1 MYRSYSVN
9 NMPTP
14 MKYEQEEIAEPVKK
28 MHIQTKK
35 EEEKKS
41 GLIDN
46 IQTDDIILLVV
57 VLVLLMDGCDDKL
70 LLAALGFIFVSEFL

>member
-28 MHIQTKK
+28 MKVQTKK
-35 EEEKKS
+35 EEKES
-41 GLIDN
+41 GLMDN
-46 IQTDDIILLVV
+46 IQTDDIILLAV
-57 VLVLLMDGCDDKL
+57 VLVLLIDGCDDKL
-70 LLAALGFIFVSEFL
+70 LLAALGFIFISEFL

>member
-28 MHIQTKK
+28 MNVQTKK
-35 EEEKKS
+35 EEKES
-41 GLIDN
+41 GLMDN
-46 IQTDDIILLVV
+46 IQTDDIILLAV
-57 VLVLLMDGCDDKL
+57 VLVLLIDGCDDKL
-70 LLAALGFIFVSEFL
+70 LLAALGFIFISEFL